1 MPSCYH
7 LMTHLEIASHVFLL
21 KGTCADCRWE
31 SIGRRG
37 FSWPKATERVVQG
50 RLEGDLGLL
59 RSVKVWLIACVVFVW
74 ERGAETCLT
83 LDVPIGQARILKVK
97 VTDLGS
103 SKLECSLKLL
113 KNFSSGETQG
123 TVQNAEITYGA
134 HFFAEKL
141 LNFFA

>member
-7 LMTHLEIASHVFLL
+7 LMTHLEIASHLFLL

-31 SIGRRG
+31 SIGRRW
-37 FSWPKATERVVQG
+37 FSWPEPTEWVVQG
-50 RLEGDLGLL
+50 RLKGDLGLL
-59 RSVKVWLIACVVFVW
+59 RSVEVWLIACVVFVG

-83 LDVPIGQARILKVK
+83 LDVPIGQARLLEVE
-97 VTDLGS
+97 VADFGS
-103 SKLECSLKLL
+103 SKLECSLKLSRDV
-113 KNFSSGETQG
+113 FSCETQG
-123 TVQNAEITYGA
+123 TVQNVETTYGA